1 MSGTQPVVVSG
12 TASGESFTLTSDID
26 LGDTAPV
33 KVDADPD
40 PVLGAGPPRDT
51 NAFSAVAPQLLI
63 PAVVVVFLGIF
74 LMSVALAGPTF
85 RSKRSERLQD
95 VEAYGFGRARQAQK
109 QAAPTAVISESLVHM
124 GDQIMEGREST
135 TKTMALLERADLPWR
150 AGEWLVLRLL
160 AMVIAAIAGGVLWEA
175 QSLIGAALGA
185 VLGFI
190 VPPVILRFL
199 AARRARKFETILP
212 DVMMLVATSLSSGF
226 SLLQALDSV
235 AKDAPEPA
243 AKEFSRALAEARIGS
258 DVSDALDHMAVRLDS
273 PNMRW
278 TTMAIRIQREVGGNL
293 AETLRTTAATL
304 REREMLK
311 RQVKAL
317 SAEGRLSAYILVA
330 LPIGLFFYSMWTNYE
345 YVSLLWTRTLWARH
359 ARRRH
364 RVPDRRHLLDAP
376 SRQDR
381 GLRCSSWS
389 PGSSS
394 SPSRSSSSCWRS
406 APARAAPPVSP
417 SRSRCSTTRRRPA
430 RWAATSS
437 APRDRLVAP
446 FQERLRSMAVRLS
459 PAGTGG
465 RIGRSLDKA
474 GNPAAWTV
482 ERVMGAKGLA
492 LLIGPVVVLAVMG
505 LNITSVLV
513 AAAAAAVGFFIPDLL
528 VYNLGL
534 KRQKELGKGL
544 ADSLDMLTVCVEAGQ
559 GFDAAILQVARTVE
573 GPIAGEFARVLSE
586 MQIGKSRGEAFSALG
601 DRTTAPE
608 VKNFVSTLVQADR
621 LGLPIAAVLR
631 EQTKEMRVVRR
642 QKAEE
647 AAQKVT
653 VKILFPLLLCIFP
666 ALFIVI
672 IGPGAIKIVD
682 AFSGGGL

>member
-1 MSGTQPVVVSG
+1 MGARTAVRTAFSRMGLGAVVAATLVIPVLAAPAASADVPSTLSDVRVTDSTLKATLVLRSSSKALKVNPSSVGATIGGERAKVSVQPAERMDRSTMLVIDTSGSMEASGMATVRAAVKEFLATVPGDVKVGVVSFASTSGVDVAPTTDHAKVSKAVGSLRSKGETSLYEAIQDAVRGLGTTGERSIVLLSDGGDTVSRIEGGAAREKSERNKALKALTNAKVRAEVVAFRSPDSNTDVLEQFAEVGGGSVVNAGNTSAVSTAFNAAAQALVSQVVLTVERPTGVSGTQPVVVSG

-345 YVSLLWTRTLWARH
+345 YVSLLWTRTL
-359 ARRRH
+359 
-364 RVPDRRHLLDAP
+364 
-376 SRQDR
+376 
-381 GLRCSSWS
+381 
-389 PGSSS
+389 
-394 SPSRSSSSCWRS
+394 
-406 APARAAPPVSP
+406 
-417 SRSRCSTTRRRPA
+417 
-430 RWAATSS
+430 
-437 APRDRLVAP
+437 
-446 FQERLRSMAVRLS
+446 
-459 PAGTGG
+459 
-465 RIGRSLDKA
+465 
-474 GNPAAWTV
+474 
-482 ERVMGAKGLA
+482 GLA
-492 LLIGPVVVLAVMG
+492 M
-505 LNITSVLV
+505 
-513 AAAAAAVGFFIPDLL
+513 
-528 VYNLGL
+528 LGA
-534 KRQKELGKGL
+534 GIV
-544 ADSLDMLTVCVEAGQ
+544 SL
-559 GFDAAILQVARTVE
+559 
-573 GPIAGEFARVLSE
+573 IAGIFW
-586 MQIGKSRGEAFSALG
+586 
-601 DRTTAPE
+601 
-608 VKNFVSTLVQADR
+608 
-621 LGLPIAAVLR
+621 
-631 EQTKEMRVVRR
+631 MRQV
-642 QKAEE
+642 
-647 AAQKVT
+647 
-653 VKILFPLLLCIFP
+653 VKIE
-666 ALFIVI
+666 V
-672 IGPGAIKIVD
+672 
-682 AFSGGGL
+682 

>member
-1 MSGTQPVVVSG
+1 MGLGAVVATTLVLPVLAAPAASADVPSTLSDVRVTDSTLTATLVLRSTSKALKVNPSSVEATIGGERAKVSVEPAERKDRSTMLVIDTSGSMEASGMATVRAAVKEFLATVPDDVKVGVVSFASTSGVDVAPTTDHAKVSKAVGSLRSKGETSLYEAVQDAVRGLGTDGERSIVLLSDGGDTVSRIEGGAAREKSERNKALNALKNAKVRAEVVAFRSPDSNTDVLEQFAEIGGGSVVNAGNTSAVSTAFNAAAQALVSQVVLTVERPSGVSGTQPVVVSG
-12 TASGESFTLTSDID
+12 TASGESFTLTSDVD

-33 KVDADPD
+33 EVDADPD
-40 PVLGAGPPRDT
+40 PVLGAGGSRGDT
-51 NAFSAVAPQLLI
+51 SAFSAVAPQLLI

-74 LMSVALAGPTF
+74 LMSIALAGPTF

-95 VEAYGFGRARQAQK
+95 VEAYGFGKARQAQK

-175 QSLIGAALGA
+175 QALVGAALGA

-345 YVSLLWTRTLWARH
+345 YVSLLWTRA
-359 ARRRH
+359 
-364 RVPDRRHLLDAP
+364 
-376 SRQDR
+376 
-381 GLRCSSWS
+381 
-389 PGSSS
+389 
-394 SPSRSSSSCWRS
+394 
-406 APARAAPPVSP
+406 
-417 SRSRCSTTRRRPA
+417 
-430 RWAATSS
+430 
-437 APRDRLVAP
+437 
-446 FQERLRSMAVRLS
+446 M
-459 PAGTGG
+459 
-465 RIGRSLDKA
+465 
-474 GNPAAWTV
+474 
-482 ERVMGAKGLA
+482 GLA
-492 LLIGPVVVLAVMG
+492 MLGAGIVSLF
-505 LNITSVLV
+505 
-513 AAAAAAVGFFIPDLL
+513 VGILWM
-528 VYNLGL
+528 
-534 KRQKELGKGL
+534 RQ
-544 ADSLDMLTVCVEAGQ
+544 V
-559 GFDAAILQVARTVE
+559 
-573 GPIAGEFARVLSE
+573 
-586 MQIGKSRGEAFSALG
+586 
-601 DRTTAPE
+601 
-608 VKNFVSTLVQADR
+608 
-621 LGLPIAAVLR
+621 
-631 EQTKEMRVVRR
+631 
-642 QKAEE
+642 
-647 AAQKVT
+647 
-653 VKILFPLLLCIFP
+653 VKIE
-666 ALFIVI
+666 V
-672 IGPGAIKIVD
+672 
-682 AFSGGGL
+682 